1 MRGFFKY
8 FYLIFILLI
17 FSTYTPYYQNNR
29 DSFFF
34 PIKKIEIEKNLIVDS
49 KKLKNEL
56 GYLIGNSIFFINK
69 DKVNLTIKKF
79 RFIKSYKIKKIYPN
93 KLKFIINEN
102 QPVAVYFDK
111 NSTYYLTEN
120 GKKIT
125 YFNLNGFDNLPSV
138 IGNNKNFVAF
148 YQDLKS
154 KNFNMSQIASFQ
166 YFDLGRWDI
175 VLKNKKTIKLP
186 SDNYIKA
193 VENFLLLENKNNF
206 ENYQIFDYRIKN
218 QLILK

>member
-1 MRGFFKY
+1 MGFFKY
-8 FYLIFILLI
+8 FSLIFILLI
-17 FSTYTPYYQNNR
+17 FSTYTPYYQNER

-34 PIKKIEIEKNLIVDS
+34 PIKKIEVEKNLIVDS

-56 GYLIGNSIFFINK
+56 RYLIGNSIFFINK

-79 RFIKSYKIKKIYPN
+79 EFIKGYKIKKVYPN

-111 NSTYYLTEN
+111 NSTYFLTED

-125 YFNLNGFDNLPSV
+125 YYNISGFDNLPSV

-166 YFDLGRWDI
+166 HFDLGRWDV
-175 VLKNKKTIKLP
+175 VLKNKKIIKLP
-186 SDNYIKA
+186 SDNYIEA
-193 VENFLLLENKNNF
+193 IENFLLLENKNNF
-206 ENYQIFDYRIKN
+206 EKYQIFDYRIKD